1 MIQGLYAAATGM
13 IALEER
19 HAIIANN
26 LANASTSGFKR
37 QGALQEGFYQVFLG
51 ELGNAQLYNAERGP
65 GGGLKT
71 VEAFADFA
79 TGPLQKTG
87 NPLNVALTGPGFLT
101 VDTPGGV
108 RYTRDGSFMID
119 ANGQLVTED
128 GYLVQGAGGGG
139 IDVSGGV
146 PRIDGDGAVWVDGI
160 QTGQLGIIEFADPR
174 TLLRQGDNL
183 FAANPDTLAQS
194 APATETTV
202 VGESLEASNVQ
213 VPEEMAQMIL
223 GMRAYTANQK
233 VINSVDET
241 VGRLIND
248 VGAPA

>member
-37 QGALQEGFYQVFLG
+37 QGAVQEGFYQVFLG
-51 ELGNAQLYNAERGP
+51 ELGTPQLYNAERGP

-71 VEAFADFA
+71 IESFADFS
-79 TGPLQKTG
+79 TGPLQHTG
-87 NPLNVALTGPGFLT
+87 NPLNVALMGPGFIA

-108 RYTRDGSFMID
+108 RYTRDGNFTID
-119 ANGQLVTED
+119 ANGQLVTND
-128 GYLVQGAGGGG
+128 GFLVQGAGGGG
-139 IDVSGGV
+139 IDVSGGRA
-146 PRIDGDGAVWVDGI
+146 RIDGDGIVWVDGI
-160 QTGQLGIIEFADPR
+160 QTGQLGIIEFADPGA
-174 TLLRQGDNL
+174 LLRQGDNL
-183 FAANPDTLAQS
+183 FAANPESLAQS

-213 VPEEMAQMIL
+213 VPEEMASMIL

-233 VINSVDET
+233 VISSVDET

-248 VGAPA
+248 VGSPA

>member
-37 QGALQEGFYQVFLG
+37 QDAVQEGFYQIFLG
-51 ELGNAQLYNAERGP
+51 EMGTPQLLNAERGP

-71 VEAFADFA
+71 IATFGDFSV
-79 TGPLQKTG
+79 GPLQTTG
-87 NPLNVALTGPGFLT
+87 NPLNVALMGPGFIAI
-101 VDTPGGV
+101 DTPEGP
-108 RYTRDGSFMID
+108 RFTRDGNFTID
-119 ANGQLVTED
+119 ANGQLSTTE
-128 GYLVQGAGGGG
+128 GHLVQGAGGGG
-139 IDVSGGV
+139 IDVSGGSAL
-146 PRIDGDGAVWVDGI
+146 IDGDGFVWVDGV
-160 QTGQLGIIEFADPR
+160 QTGQLGIVEFAEPQR
-174 TLLRQGDNL
+174 LLRQGANL
-183 FAANPDTLAQS
+183 FAAGPDVQAQS

-202 VGESLEASNVQ
+202 VSGALEASNVK
-213 VPEEMAQMIL
+213 VPAEMANMIL

-233 VINSVDET
+233 VITSVDET

-248 VGAPA
+248 VGSPA